1 MGSSRAAEKGK
12 MQRVIFVLLL
22 LTFIIGIVF
31 SGKDL
36 TKDSD
41 GDGLFDN
48 VDDLDDDN
56 DGILDIHDEDD
67 DGDGIKDLEDSDW
80 FGHDE
85 ILGMCSNVCAEY
97 KNMKRSQS
105 GIQP

>member
-1 MGSSRAAEKGK
+1 
-12 MQRVIFVLLL
+12 MQRVIIVLLL
-22 LTFIIGIVF
+22 LTFLIGLVF

-41 GDGLFDN
+41 GDGLYDN

-67 DGDGIKDLEDSDW
+67 DGDGIKDLEVTHYN
-80 FGHDE
+80 FLQR
-85 ILGMCSNVCAEY
+85 IKTIRFVYYLK
-97 KNMKRSQS
+97 KNHFIARFAGFLESP
-105 GIQP
+105 QP

>member
-1 MGSSRAAEKGK
+1 MLCVVVGTS
-12 MQRVIFVLLL
+12 MQRIIIVLLL
-22 LTFIIGIVF
+22 LTFLIGLVF

-41 GDGLFDN
+41 GDGLYDN

-80 FGHDE
+80 YGHDE
-85 ILGMCSNVCAEY
+85 I
-97 KNMKRSQS
+97 
-105 GIQP
+105 